1 MIKKDE
7 GYKEGLLVLLSNGD
21 EKGVSYFLE
30 RNRLTLVYEAVM
42 FTLAI
47 ISVSFIWVENA
58 SLKFVDTAIWGIFVI
73 DVSARFIKSENK
85 LEYIKKNPF
94 DIIAII
100 PFDSIFRLARL
111 VRLIRVIRA
120 LTIAKRFAGP
130 FFGILKT
137 NGLEKVI
144 AASAI
149 LILIAAVPIRF
160 VEPSINTYA
169 DAIWWSSVTA
179 TAIGY
184 EAAETVV
191 GRLIAAV
198 LMIVGIGLLGM
209 ITGSIATYFIKGA
222 EKEDP
227 TIAYMKGQMDRLD
240 ELNEREIDAIIAI
253 LKTSKKKII
262 PSKKRTSQNSFI
274 NNDQQQTK

>member
-1 MIKKDE
+1 MDK
-7 GYKEGLLVLLSNGD
+7 
-21 EKGVSYFLE
+21 
-30 RNRLTLVYEAVM
+30 NRLTLVYEAVM

-47 ISVSFIWVENA
+47 VSVSFIWVENE
-58 SLKFVDTAIWGIFVI
+58 SLKFIDTAIWIIFVI

-85 LEYIKKNPF
+85 LDYIKKNPF

-111 VRLIRVIRA
+111 VRLVRVIRA

-144 AASAI
+144 ATTVV
-149 LILIAAVPIRF
+149 LILVAAAPIRF

-169 DAIWWSSVTA
+169 DAIWWSAVTA

-209 ITGSIATYFIKGA
+209 ITASIATYFIKGV

-227 TIAYMKGQMDRLD
+227 TTTYIKEQLDRLD
-240 ELNEREIDAIIAI
+240 QLNEREIDAIIAI
-253 LKTSKKKII
+253 LETSKKQLKTIEE
-262 PSKKRTSQNSFI
+262 RHV
-274 NNDQQQTK
+274 

>member
-1 MIKKDE
+1 
-7 GYKEGLLVLLSNGD
+7 
-21 EKGVSYFLE
+21 
-30 RNRLTLVYEAVM
+30 M

-47 ISVSFIWVENA
+47 ISVSFIWLENA
-58 SLKFVDTAIWGIFVI
+58 SLKFVDTAIWVIFVI

-227 TIAYMKGQMDRLD
+227 TIAYIKGQLDRLD
-240 ELNEREIDAIIAI
+240 ELNESEIDTIIAI
-253 LKTSKKKII
+253 LKTTRKQVITSKKH
-262 PSKKRTSQNSFI
+262 PTHSAHFNSI
-274 NNDQQQTK
+274 HQRIK

>member
-1 MIKKDE
+1 MDK
-7 GYKEGLLVLLSNGD
+7 
-21 EKGVSYFLE
+21 
-30 RNRLTLVYEAVM
+30 NRLTLVYEAVM

-47 ISVSFIWVENA
+47 VSVSFIWIENE
-58 SLKFVDTAIWGIFVI
+58 SLNFVDTAIWIIFVI
-73 DVSARFIKSENK
+73 DVSVRFIKSENK
-85 LEYIKKNPF
+85 LNYIKKNPF

-111 VRLIRVIRA
+111 VRLIRVVRA

-144 AASAI
+144 AASVV
-149 LILIAAVPIRF
+149 LILVAAVPIRF
-160 VEPSINTYA
+160 VEPSIYTYA
-169 DAIWWSSVTA
+169 DAIWWSAVTA

-209 ITGSIATYFIKGA
+209 ITGSIATYFIKGT

-227 TIAYMKGQMDRLD
+227 TTAYIKGQLDRLD
-240 ELNEREIDAIIAI
+240 ELNEKEIDAIIAI
-253 LKTSKKKII
+253 LETSKKQVK
-262 PSKKRTSQNSFI
+262 TSTKCPTQGISF
-274 NNDQQQTK
+274 NNMHNE